1 MYYILIKYNILIT
14 MKLIKLISIWNPKGG
29 QGKSTLAINLAAASV
44 ELGLKPLV
52 ICQDPQGT
60 SLLYYKSGN
69 LPFEVID
76 SVPSNRPEADI
87 VIFDHQASDWEVPNN
102 NLIVMPL
109 KPARD
114 QYATYIDAYRRAE
127 LLGKRIITVVTDGQ
141 EHRAS
146 EKQTINY
153 LKNKGAYVIASS
165 GVFSR
170 EASEYITIF
179 DPKMNKAYKIK
190 ERRIEINKILATI
203 LIKNEETKNND

>member
-1 MYYILIKYNILIT
+1 

-60 SLLYYKSGN
+60 SLLYYRSGS
-69 LPFEVID
+69 LPFEVVD
-76 SVPSNRPEADI
+76 SVPNNRPEADI
-87 VIFDHQASDWEVPNN
+87 VIFDHQASDWEVPAN
-102 NLIVMPL
+102 NLIIMPL

-114 QYATYIDAYRRAE
+114 QYATYIDAYSRAE
-127 LLGKRIITVVTDGQ
+127 LLKRRIITVVTDGQ

-146 EKQTINY
+146 EKQTMDY
-153 LKNKGAYVIASS
+153 LKKKGAFIIASS

-170 EASEYITIF
+170 AASEYITIF
-179 DPKMNKAYKIK
+179 DQKMNKTYKIK
-190 ERRIEINKILATI
+190 ERRMEINKILANVLMENEDT
-203 LIKNEETKNND
+203 KNEK

>member
-1 MYYILIKYNILIT
+1 
-14 MKLIKLISIWNPKGG
+14 MKLIKLVSIWNPKGG
-29 QGKSTLAINLAAASV
+29 QGKSTLAINLAGASV

-69 LPFEVID
+69 LPFKVLD

-87 VIFDHQASDWEVPNN
+87 VIFDHQASDWDVPAN

-109 KPARD
+109 KPSRD
-114 QYATYIDAYRRAE
+114 QYATYIDAYRRAG

-146 EKQTINY
+146 EKQTMDY
-153 LKNKGAYVIASS
+153 LKNKGACVIAAS

-170 EASEYITIF
+170 AASEYMTIF

-190 ERRIEINKILATI
+190 ERRVEINKILANI
-203 LIKNEETKNND
+203 LIENEEIKNND

>member
-1 MYYILIKYNILIT
+1 
-14 MKLIKLISIWNPKGG
+14 MKIIKLVSIWNPKGG

-44 ELGLKPLV
+44 ELGLRPLI

-76 SVPSNRPEADI
+76 SIPTDRPDADI
-87 VIFDHQASDWEVPNN
+87 VIFDHQASDWEVPKNH
-102 NLIVMPL
+102 LIVMPL

-141 EHRAS
+141 EHRAN
-146 EKQTINY
+146 EKDTIDY
-153 LKNKGAYVIASS
+153 LKSKGACIIPAS

-170 EASEYITIF
+170 AASEYIAIF
-179 DPKMNKAYKIK
+179 DPKMNKAYKIR
-190 ERRIEINKILATI
+190 ERRMEINKILAAI
-203 LIKNEETKNND
+203 LIENEETKK